1 MPMSQGAHLP
11 RRKVYLSAAPQP
23 RRILVHRGVVRLGRA
38 ASVRLRGLIVR
49 DCAGVHQRTSYL
61 LSRARGH
68 EPQGETSPT
77 VSQRPLRR
85 RRRPPELGYGQRR
98 RSRRVRGSHC
108 EGAPRSVDRVSRER
122 LRRTV
127 LGVLATVV
135 PAPLDLV
142 MLGTHMVSGTRAR
155 TTDTG
160 IRRVLQSPSPRVL
173 PLKGGVQRAR
183 PRLDGR
189 LEAGIACLTN

>member
-1 MPMSQGAHLP
+1 MPMSQGAHPP

-77 VSQRPLRR
+77 VSQRPCAGVGVHL
-85 RRRPPELGYGQRR
+85 
-98 RSRRVRGSHC
+98 SWTT
-108 EGAPRSVDRVSRER
+108 ANDDRHVE
-122 LRRTV
+122 
-127 LGVLATVV
+127 
-135 PAPLDLV
+135 
-142 MLGTHMVSGTRAR
+142 
-155 TTDTG
+155 
-160 IRRVLQSPSPRVL
+160 
-173 PLKGGVQRAR
+173 
-183 PRLDGR
+183 
-189 LEAGIACLTN
+189 